1 MPEEPGAR
9 VFDVPEERTAPA
21 APAASAPAVP
31 PEEPGKKAAPA
42 AGDGAW
48 WRTLAETCKGRLPVM
63 YRAFLDMC
71 AGQLE
76 GDVLTVWAP
85 DEITYGRLDN
95 DRVRTA
101 LLEEAARSAG
111 APVRLVL
118 KVGEAPKAAPQEN
131 LKNLLKFGSQF
142 DNIEI
147 K

>member
-9 VFDVPEERTAPA
+9 VFDVPEE
-21 APAASAPAVP
+21 PAASAPAAAETGSTP
-31 PEEPGKKAAPA
+31 PQKPEAVPA
-42 AGDGAW
+42 ASGGDGAW
-48 WRTLAETCKGRLPVM
+48 WRTLAEQCKGRLPVM

-76 GDVLTVWAP
+76 GDLLTVWAP

-101 LLEEAARSAG
+101 LQEEAAGRVG
-111 APVRLVL
+111 QPVRLAL
-118 KVGEAPKAAPQEN
+118 RVGEAPKAAPREN

>member
-1 MPEEPGAR
+1 
-9 VFDVPEERTAPA
+9 
-21 APAASAPAVP
+21 
-31 PEEPGKKAAPA
+31 
-42 AGDGAW
+42 
-48 WRTLAETCKGRLPVM
+48 M

-76 GDVLTVWAP
+76 GNLLTVWAP